1 MSDRKTQQ
9 DRILALLQS
18 SEWLSLP
25 EILDL
30 RIAKYT
36 NRISELR
43 QQGHIIECSTEWVG
57 RTRHSKYRL
66 VAA

>member
-18 SEWLSLP
+18 SEWVYLP
-25 EILDL
+25 DILDL
-30 RIAKYT
+30 RIANYRA
-36 NRISELR
+36 RISELR
-43 QQGHIIECSTEWVG
+43 RQCYVISCETEWVG